1 MSARFDAAAS
11 TQRHELTPASAC
23 ALPLADR
30 SLLNLLLLPRPSA
43 AC

>member
-11 TQRHELTPASAC
+11 TQGHELTPASVC
-23 ALPLADR
+23 ALPLDDR
-30 SLLNLLLLPRPSA
+30 SLNLLLLPRPSA